1 MKILPG
7 KFYRIITD
15 GFGRLLR
22 FCAGREHGSQPTHTK
37 QKPMEIHLLERQ
49 LDSAMQGL
57 EYWQNERK
65 KLGDLLVA
73 PRMDW
78 AIHSHT
84 NMVKNFSQQIAK
96 RIDEAISD
104 QKLYSDL
111 YESA

>member
-1 MKILPG
+1 MKKLPG

-22 FCAGREHGSQPTHTK
+22 FCAGRKHGSQPTHTN
-37 QKPMEIHLLERQ
+37 QKPMEIHLLVRQ
-49 LDSAMQGL
+49 FDSALQGL

-84 NMVKNFSQQIAK
+84 NMVKNFYGQLVN
-96 RIDEAISD
+96 RIDELIPD
-104 QKLYSDL
+104 KKLYRDL